1 MASTPMPLRRP
12 RIQAAAME
20 RSAGVAPAPGAAR
33 RVPHV
38 ITITSGKGGVGKTN
52 LTANLGWHLRQLRRR
67 VLIVDADLGLANI
80 DVLLGICPEF
90 NLGHVVRGEKSMAE
104 VLTRGPGGLRILPA
118 DSGVTELTELTD
130 AQRLRILTEM
140 ESLQEEFDF
149 ILIDTG
155 AGIAGN
161 VMYFNLAAQTMIVV
175 VTPEPTSLTDAYA
188 LIKVLSGRYRQRH
201 FKIVANDVRDEA
213 EGGDVFGNLTRV
225 TDRFLNVSLDYLGCV
240 PHAPQLRKAVQMQR
254 LLSEVEPAGP
264 AASALRKL
272 ARRVGSLENDPLKC
286 DLGILWRNL
295 LGRET
300 ATA

>member
-1 MASTPMPLRRP
+1 MASAPMPVRRP
-12 RIQAAAME
+12 RIQAAAMTRPAE
-20 RSAGVAPAPGAAR
+20 TPIQTAPARP
-33 RVPHV
+33 VPHV

-52 LTANLGWHLRQLRRR
+52 LTANIGWHLRQLRRR
-67 VLIVDADLGLANI
+67 VLILDADLGLANI
-80 DVLLGICPEF
+80 DVILGISPEY
-90 NLGHVVRGEKSMAE
+90 NLGHVIRGEKTMAE
-104 VLTRGPGGLRILPA
+104 VLTRGPAGMRILPA
-118 DSGVTELTELTD
+118 DSGVTELTELSD

-140 ESLQEEFDF
+140 ESIQGDFDY

-155 AGIAGN
+155 AGIASN

-188 LIKVLSGRYRQRH
+188 LIKVLSSRYRQHH

-213 EGGDVFGNLTRV
+213 EGSDVFGNLTRV

-254 LLSEVEPAGP
+254 LLSEIEPNSP
-264 AASALRKL
+264 AALAMRKL
-272 ARRVGSLENDPLKC
+272 ARKIGAFENDPLRC

-295 LGRET
+295 LSRG
-300 ATA
+300 A